1 MIVRFDKEK
10 EVAQV
15 ALRASELLPILNE
28 KELKDPLGVKSLW
41 RPEYGAYMIEGTPGK
56 PYEHFD
62 QINDVQA
69 NMRYRRKELSNL
81 LASNESVM
89 TITSFPRLGC
99 PNFSYP
105 SFEVRPDDPDCAARS
120 NYFPGKQ

>member
-41 RPEYGAYMIEGTPGK
+41 RPEYGAYMI
-56 PYEHFD
+56 
-62 QINDVQA
+62 
-69 NMRYRRKELSNL
+69 
-81 LASNESVM
+81 
-89 TITSFPRLGC
+89 
-99 PNFSYP
+99 
-105 SFEVRPDDPDCAARS
+105 
-120 NYFPGKQ
+120 